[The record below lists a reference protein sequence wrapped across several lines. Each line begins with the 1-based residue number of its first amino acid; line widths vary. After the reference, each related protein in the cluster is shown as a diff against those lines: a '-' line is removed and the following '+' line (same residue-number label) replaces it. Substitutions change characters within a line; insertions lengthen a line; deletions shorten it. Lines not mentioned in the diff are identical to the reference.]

1 MDSELARFIASGR
14 YSAEESVVWRDGV
27 HLHVTYYLG
36 GKEPPLQYVT
46 SVRAIVFQA
55 NSVHGVRDAAS
66 HFHIMPGGRREGIET
81 LEETLRRELLEET
94 GWTVA
99 GIYSLGFAHFHHLA
113 PKPAEYTYPYPD
125 FLQLLYI
132 AEAGSYVP
140 DARVPGEY
148 ELETGFVP
156 IDKVRRAGLEQ
167 GQAVLLDAAIE
178 LRRSMAR

>member
-14 YSAEESVVWRDGV
+14 QLTEESVVWGS
-27 HLHVTYYLG
+27 HMPFHVTYYLG
-36 GKEPPLQYVT
+36 GKAPPLQYVT
-46 SVRAIVFQA
+46 SVRAVVFQA
-55 NSVHGVRDAAS
+55 NSVLAVRDAAS
-66 HFHIMPGGRREGIET
+66 HFHIVPGGRREGIET
-81 LEETLRRELLEET
+81 LEETLRQELLEET

-99 GIYSLGFAHFHHLA
+99 GISSLGFTHFHHLA
-113 PKPAEYTYPYPD
+113 PKQAEYTYPYPD

-156 IDKVRRAGLEQ
+156 IDKIRRAGLEQ
-167 GQAVLLDAAIE
+167 SQAMLLDAATE
-178 LRRSMAR
+178 LRRSMGR